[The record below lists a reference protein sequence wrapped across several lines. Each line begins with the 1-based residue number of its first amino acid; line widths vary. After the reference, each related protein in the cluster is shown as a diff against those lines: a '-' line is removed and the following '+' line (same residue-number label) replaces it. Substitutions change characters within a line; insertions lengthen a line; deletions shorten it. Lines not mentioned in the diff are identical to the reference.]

1 MGNKASATFPTYEV
15 ARSHLNAQECL
26 ILKESFKKL
35 CRGQDTLTLSNFLLS
50 LNSPSSY
57 VRKHILPKL
66 FSVMDIKKDGYID
79 MEEYTCVIVLCRIG
93 SAEEKSKRKI
103 SVFG

>member
-1 MGNKASATFPTYEV
+1 MGNKTSGATFPTYDV
-15 ARSHLNAQECL
+15 ARTHLNPKETLQ
-26 ILKESFKKL
+26 LKETFKKL
-35 CRGQDTLTLSNFLLS
+35 CRGQVSNHLTLSNFLLS

-79 MEEYTCVIVLCRIG
+79 FEEYTCVVVLIRIG
-93 SAEEKSKRKI
+93 SMEEKYKR
-103 SVFG
+103 